1 MRRSL
6 FILKRA
12 AVAVVL
18 GVLVATALVTAVAA
32 DQVYHSEHLVL
43 SPVEDAPLRSGF
55 VENSHANGPQIGA
68 VERYVLNGASPNTS
82 YQVTLQV
89 YAFDPGCDGGAAPP
103 LPIPTAVIQ
112 TNVSGNGSAKQV
124 FVPADSAGFEGV
136 HGIRWEVSVVGGS
149 VAYETICTTV
159 TID

>member
-1 MRRSL
+1 VRRSF

-18 GVLVATALVTAVAA
+18 GVLMATALVTAVAA

-43 SPVEDAPLRSGF
+43 SPVEDAPLRTGF
-55 VENSHANGPQIGA
+55 VENSHTNGPQIAA

-89 YAFDPGCDGGAAPP
+89 YAFDPGCDGGGDP
-103 LPIPTAVIQ
+103 LAIPTAVIQ

-149 VAYETICTTV
+149 LAYETTCATV

>member
-1 MRRSL
+1 MKRSS
-6 FILKRA
+6 FIPKRA
-12 AVAVVL
+12 LVAFVT
-18 GVLVATALVTAVAA
+18 GVLMAAALVPVVAA

-43 SPVEDAPLRSGF
+43 SPVDNAPLRSGF

-89 YAFDPGCDGGAAPP
+89 YAFDPGCDGGADP
-103 LPIPTAVIQ
+103 LPIPTSVIQ
-112 TNVSGNGSAKQV
+112 TNVSGNGSAKAV
-124 FVPADSAGFEGV
+124 FVPEDSAGFQGD